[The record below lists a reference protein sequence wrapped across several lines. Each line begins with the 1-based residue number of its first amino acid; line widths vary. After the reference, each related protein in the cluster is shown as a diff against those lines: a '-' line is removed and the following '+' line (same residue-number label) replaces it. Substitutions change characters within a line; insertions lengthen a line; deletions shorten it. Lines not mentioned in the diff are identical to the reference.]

1 MSVLGPP
8 RLGIIPSHDECRAY
22 GAQDL
27 DGHITQP
34 FRDWADVWPAGPP
47 ALSFSSIT
55 DFSLTRASTSDFVE
69 DIRGSKGSPRP
80 SRLKILN

>member
-22 GAQDL
+22 GARDL

-47 ALSFSSIT
+47 ALS
-55 DFSLTRASTSDFVE
+55 V
-69 DIRGSKGSPRP
+69 
-80 SRLKILN
+80 

>member
-27 DGHITQP
+27 DGHITLTFGQP
-34 FRDWADVWPAGPP
+34 GLRPCHSRRLQIFLLHEHPRRILSKTFEVQKVARDLLD
-47 ALSFSSIT
+47 
-55 DFSLTRASTSDFVE
+55 
-69 DIRGSKGSPRP
+69 
-80 SRLKILN
+80 